1 MKFYSDIKVGNII
14 NVDILSNST
23 PNESMSTGIIAI
35 D

>member
-14 NVDILSNST
+14 NVDILPNST